1 MKTYR
6 SLAERPKSHSAVT
19 MGSFDGVHKGHQA
32 LIAKAIERARQNKI
46 SALVLTYEP
55 HPRLVLGDP
64 SKVQLLIVL
73 PEKLFLFE
81 RYGLDETMVLNFDR
95 ALAAMEPEDYIRKIL
110 VEGLGVKHL
119 IVGYDHR
126 FGKGRR
132 GDVGLLEKSGK
143 EFGFDVEVIE
153 PVRFDSAHHKRSF
166 SEIVKS
172 SQVREHLAA
181 RRFNEALELLGHPFL
196 IFGRKT
202 QGHGRGKKLGYP
214 TFNLETSPHKLL
226 PPPGIYAARA
236 FFDGS
241 FRDGMLYIGTSP
253 TFGGVSQSVEIN
265 VFGEELELGNEILV
279 LVESFVRPDE
289 KFKTAEELI
298 MKMKTDEQQI
308 KQYFAARG
316 ELAARRPKG
325 GSAWL

>member
-6 SLAERPKSHSAVT
+6 ALAERPKTPAAVT

-32 LIAKAIERARQNKI
+32 LIGKTVERARQSKI
-46 SALVLTYEP
+46 SSLVLTYEP

-64 SKVQLLIVL
+64 SKVRLLTVL

-81 RYGLDETMVLNFDR
+81 RYGLDETVVLNFDR
-95 ALAAMEPEDYIRKIL
+95 NLAAMEPEDYIRQIL
-110 VEGLGVKHL
+110 VEGLSIKHL
-119 IVGYDHR
+119 VAGYDHR

-132 GDVGLLEKSGK
+132 GDAALLEKSGK
-143 EFGFDVEVIE
+143 EYGFDVEVIE
-153 PVRFDSAHHKRSF
+153 PVRSSA
-166 SEIVKS
+166 EIVKS
-172 SQVREHLAA
+172 SQVRELLAA
-181 RRFNEALELLGHPFL
+181 GGFGEALELLGHPFP

-202 QGHGRGKKLGYP
+202 RGHGRGKKLGYP
-214 TFNLETSPHKLL
+214 TFNLETGVHKLL
-226 PPPGIYAARA
+226 PPSGVYAARA
-236 FFDGS
+236 HFGGA

-265 VFGEELELGNEILV
+265 VFGEELELGNEVLV
-279 LVESFVRPDE
+279 LAESFVRPDE
-289 KFKTAEELI
+289 KFGSTEELI
-298 MKMKTDEQQI
+298 AKMRTDEQQI
-308 KQYFAARG
+308 KRYFAGRG